1 MTNSADATILL
12 TNKFRYKQRRM
23 TLGQQRNIEQHGSY
37 TFHNCLKFTM
47 GKNEI
52 VELIERLNELAL
64 ALARFWADGAAI

>member
-1 MTNSADATILL
+1 
-12 TNKFRYKQRRM
+12 
-23 TLGQQRNIEQHGSY
+23 
-37 TFHNCLKFTM
+37 M